1 MLLPSELHAFKNTQ
15 AEHENPSERSSR
27 AAVPAQATTAARIVI
42 IYAHDHG
49 CLPFGPL
56 RFACE
61 SHFSAPNFRDI
72 QKTVE
77 CSGKNTNGLTFKC
90 QLFLP
95 YPEAL
100 GSLFSLF
107 DPQYLLYNTT
117 TNVD

>member
-1 MLLPSELHAFKNTQ
+1 MPSKTLKLSMKTPVKGALG
-15 AEHENPSERSSR
+15 

-42 IYAHDHG
+42 IYAYDHG

-72 QKTVE
+72 QKTVK
-77 CSGKNTNGLTFKC
+77 CSRKNTNGLTFKC
-90 QLFLP
+90 QFFLP

-107 DPQYLLYNTT
+107 DPQFLLYNADDNTT